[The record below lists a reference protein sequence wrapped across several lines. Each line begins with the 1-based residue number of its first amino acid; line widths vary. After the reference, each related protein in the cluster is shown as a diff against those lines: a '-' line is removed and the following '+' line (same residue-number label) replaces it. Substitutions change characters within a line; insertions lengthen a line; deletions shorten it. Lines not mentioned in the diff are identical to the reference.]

1 MRERA
6 FPEEPEMHERG
17 IVSSESTYKYY
28 SHSGH
33 PEVVEYRRL
42 TEEWLSHYPEEHL
55 REFLRRFQGNDSQV
69 HEAAFFEL
77 FLHNLLRSV
86 TDQIEIEGLI
96 PDSGKHADFVLRLG
110 DYGEIH
116 VEALSLLWPLDS
128 SGENLKRVNQYVSN
142 ILSSDFSIWF
152 GDVQGELS
160 HTPPRKPV
168 EDWTRRVLQAFSWEE
183 ADRLVRGNP
192 ERLISI
198 EPLVLNECQ
207 IDARLLVRPPDART
221 PQSCLGMPATSAN
234 IFGYDTRVADTQEK
248 IKTKIKTKKQA
259 VTSTP
264 FVLAVNVNNRMRPYE
279 EKELEVL
286 YGNAD
291 NGTGGVWRTS
301 DGRPRETYTRCAA
314 IWFFHQVDLS
324 YPQGRRN
331 ALHLHPDINH
341 DERMVILA
349 KAAEARGA
357 SPPT

>member
-42 TEEWLSHYPEEHL
+42 TEEWLSRYPEEHL
-55 REFLRRFQGNDSQV
+55 RDFLRRFQGNDSQV

-77 FLHNLLRSV
+77 FLHERLRVLCDEVEVES
-86 TDQIEIEGLI
+86 EIV
-96 PDSGKHADFVLRLG
+96 DSGKRADFGLHLDG
-110 DYGEIH
+110 YGEIH
-116 VEALSLLWPLDS
+116 IEALSLPWSLDS
-128 SGENLKRVNQYVSN
+128 SDENLKRVNQYVSN
-142 ILSSDFSIWF
+142 IQSSDFSIWF
-152 GDVQGELS
+152 GDVRGELS

-168 EDWTRRVLQAFSWEE
+168 DDWTRRVLQTFSREE
-183 ADRLVRGNP
+183 ADRRVRGNP

-198 EPLVLNECQ
+198 EPLVLDECQ
-207 IDARLLVRPPDART
+207 IDASLLVRPPDERT
-221 PQSCLGMPATSAN
+221 EQSCLGMPATSAN

-248 IKTKIKTKKQA
+248 IKAKIKAKKQA
-259 VTSTP
+259 STSTP
-264 FVLAVNVNNRMRPYE
+264 FVLAINVNNRMRPYE

-291 NGTGGVWRTS
+291 KGTGGVWRTS

-349 KAAEARGA
+349 KAAEARGV